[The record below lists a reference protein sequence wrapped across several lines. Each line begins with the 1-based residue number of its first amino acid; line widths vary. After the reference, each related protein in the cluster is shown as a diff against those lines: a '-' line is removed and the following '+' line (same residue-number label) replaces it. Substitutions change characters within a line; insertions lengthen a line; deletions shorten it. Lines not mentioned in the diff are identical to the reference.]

1 MAPTVRQAAADDY
14 EAVAAFT
21 EDTWADRDV
30 GDYIADVFREWVASD
45 GPSQRTLVAEVD
57 DDVVSL
63 CQGVLL
69 SDHEAWA
76 QGMRVHPDFRGE
88 GVAVALTEAVFEW
101 ARDRGATVCRN
112 LVFSW
117 NDAGLGQSR
126 AVGFEPATQFRFAHP
141 EPDADA
147 EAPAEASGEL
157 SVTDDAATA
166 WSCWQRS
173 AATAELR
180 GLMLD
185 PTETWAVSELSRQTL
200 LDVADDERVFAVQG
214 EDGTRAAAVRVR
226 DYESMDGETR
236 YAEYGFATWKDI
248 PAARTIFAAI
258 KRDAAALGVDEVRVV
273 IPETARHVSD
283 AAYARANVGD
293 APEFVLEK
301 DLSEVSRR

>member
-57 DDVVSL
+57 GDVVGL

-76 QGMRVHPDFRGE
+76 QGMRVDPDFRGE

-147 EAPAEASGEL
+147 EAPAETSGEL
-157 SVTDDAATA
+157 SVTDDAAAA

-173 AATAELR
+173 AVTAELR

-185 PTETWAVSELSRQTL
+185 PTETWAVSELSRQQL

-214 EDGTRAAAVRVR
+214 ENGTRAAAVRVR
-226 DYESMDGETR
+226 DYESTDGETR
-236 YAEYGFATWKDI
+236 YAEYGFATWTDV
-248 PAARTIFAAI
+248 PAAQTVFAAI
-258 KRDAAALGVDEVRVV
+258 ERDAAALGVDETRVV

-283 AAYARANVGD
+283 AAYARANVGE

-301 DLSEVSRR
+301 DLSES